1 MKCCKNVLIKS
12 TPIIIDKLC
21 ENSSKLNNI
30 NSPTNYS
37 LKKNYFDPSKNSPP
51 NEFMKK
57 LNDRM
62 NSFH

>member
-1 MKCCKNVLIKS
+1 MFRCTKNVLIKS

-21 ENSSKLNNI
+21 ESSDKLLS
-30 NSPTNYS
+30 SPTNYS
-37 LKKNYFDPSKNSPP
+37 LKKNYFDPEKNSPP

-62 NSFH
+62 KTFN